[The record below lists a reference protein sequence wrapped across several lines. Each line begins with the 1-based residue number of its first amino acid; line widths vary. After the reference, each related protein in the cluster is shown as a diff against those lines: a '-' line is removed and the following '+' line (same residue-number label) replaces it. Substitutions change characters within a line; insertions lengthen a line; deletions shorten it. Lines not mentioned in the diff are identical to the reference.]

1 MKRIQI
7 PKKLYDEIKEYCSYN
22 NIKGV
27 NHHIVHLIELGFNF
41 IRYGASPF
49 DNQTPQF
56 VKEEKQVVVKEV
68 LPIENSILPIVEVKE
83 KKEKKKGITIIKN

>member
-1 MKRIQI
+1 MKQIQI

-49 DNQTPQF
+49 DNQIPQF
-56 VKEEKQVVVKEV
+56 VKEEKQVVVEEV

>member
-49 DNQTPQF
+49 DNQIPQF
-56 VKEEKQVVVKEV
+56 VKEEKQIVVEEV

>member
-49 DNQTPQF
+49 DNQIPQF

-68 LPIENSILPIVEVKE
+68 LPIENTILPIVEVKE